1 MGYQFK
7 PPSVAMNKPGVILIT
22 ILLIV
27 MILSIIS
34 VQISKNFYISLKR
47 EAYLD
52 FKNLS
57 HQMLMS
63 SEKQA
68 IKSLQKN
75 IKPFQSKL
83 TLNDSI
89 LNNKFYFQNALM
101 LLEVSVLDASNC
113 FNLNSLFKP
122 SGNSYEIRPLYKAW
136 LNRYLKLKQFS
147 EADIESFIDQLVD
160 WVDRDN
166 QPLNF
171 GAENYF
177 YIGPASK
184 ISQFTPKRLL
194 VDISE
199 INNFP
204 IMERM
209 DYRDLITNLC
219 VLPNRN
225 NQIININSL
234 VQSDS
239 LLIAAFFDE
248 ENLEYTSSQI
258 LNMPK
263 NGYDDVNVFIDQF
276 NQASKFPSQVLSINS
291 QTFRLQSDIIN
302 ENFSANL
309 ETLVILDISNSAEV
323 IRRTFNF

>member
-1 MGYQFK
+1 
-7 PPSVAMNKPGVILIT
+7 MNKPGVILIT
-22 ILLIV
+22 TLLIV

-34 VQISKNFYISLKR
+34 MQISKNFYISLKR

-83 TLNDSI
+83 TLNDSL
-89 LNNKFYFQNALM
+89 LNNKFYFQNDLM
-101 LLEVSVLDASNC
+101 VLEVSVLDASNC

-136 LNRYLKLKQFS
+136 LKRYLNLKQFN

-199 INNFP
+199 IDNFP

-248 ENLEYTSSQI
+248 ENLEYTASQI

>member
-1 MGYQFK
+1 
-7 PPSVAMNKPGVILIT
+7 MNKPGVILIT
-22 ILLIV
+22 TLLIV

-75 IKPFQSKL
+75 IKSFQSKL
-83 TLNDSI
+83 TLNDSL
-89 LNNKFYFQNALM
+89 LNNKFYFQNDLM
-101 LLEVSVLDASNC
+101 ILEVSVLDASNC

-122 SGNSYEIRPLYKAW
+122 SGNSYEIRPLYKTW
-136 LNRYLKLKQFS
+136 LKRYLKLKQFN

-204 IMERM
+204 IMERV

-219 VLPNRN
+219 VFPNRN

-248 ENLEYTSSQI
+248 ENLEYIASQI

-291 QTFRLQSDIIN
+291 QTFILQSDIIN

-309 ETLVILDISNSAEV
+309 ETLVILDNSNSAEV
-323 IRRTFNF
+323 LGRTFNF

>member
-1 MGYQFK
+1 
-7 PPSVAMNKPGVILIT
+7 MNKPGVILIT
-22 ILLIV
+22 TLLIV

-75 IKPFQSKL
+75 IKSFQSKL
-83 TLNDSI
+83 TLNDSL

-101 LLEVSVLDASNC
+101 VLEVSVLDASNC

-136 LNRYLKLKQFS
+136 LKRYLKLKQFN

-248 ENLEYTSSQI
+248 ENLEYTASQI

-263 NGYDDVNVFIDQF
+263 NGYDDANVFIDQF
-276 NQASKFPSQVLSINS
+276 NQVSKFPSQVLSINS

-323 IRRTFNF
+323 ISRTFNF

>member
-1 MGYQFK
+1 MT
-7 PPSVAMNKPGVILIT
+7 KPGVILIT
-22 ILLIV
+22 TLLIV

-34 VQISKNFYISLKR
+34 MQISKNFYISLKR

-75 IKPFQSKL
+75 IELFQSKL
-83 TLNDSI
+83 TLNDPL
-89 LNNKFYFQNALM
+89 LNNKFYFQNDLM
-101 LLEVSVLDASNC
+101 NLELSVIDASNC

-122 SGNSYEIRPLYKAW
+122 SDNSYEIRPLYQGW
-136 LNRYLKLKQFS
+136 LERYLKLKQVN
-147 EADIESFIDQLVD
+147 EADAESFIDQLID

-177 YIGPASK
+177 YIGPASR

-204 IMERM
+204 IMAIM
-209 DYRDLITNLC
+209 DYKDLISNLC

-239 LLIAAFFDE
+239 LLIASFFDE
-248 ENLEYTSSQI
+248 ENLEYTASQI

-276 NQASKFPSQVLSINS
+276 IQVANFPSQVLSTNS
-291 QTFRLQSDIIN
+291 KTFKLHSDIMN

-309 ETLVILDISNSAEV
+309 ETLVILDISNSAQV
-323 IRRTFNF
+323 ISRTFNF

>member
-1 MGYQFK
+1 
-7 PPSVAMNKPGVILIT
+7 MNKPGVILIT
-22 ILLIV
+22 TLLIV

-75 IKPFQSKL
+75 VKPFQSKL
-83 TLNDSI
+83 TLNDSL
-89 LNNKFYFQNALM
+89 LNNKFYFQNDLM
-101 LLEVSVLDASNC
+101 VLEVSVLDASNC

-136 LNRYLKLKQFS
+136 LKRYLKLKQFN
-147 EADIESFIDQLVD
+147 EADIESFIDQLID

-225 NQIININSL
+225 NQTININSL

-248 ENLEYTSSQI
+248 ENLEYTASQI

-323 IRRTFNF
+323 LSRTFNF

>member
-1 MGYQFK
+1 
-7 PPSVAMNKPGVILIT
+7 MNKPGVILIT
-22 ILLIV
+22 TLLIV

-75 IKPFQSKL
+75 IKSFQSKL
-83 TLNDSI
+83 TLNDSL
-89 LNNKFYFQNALM
+89 LNNKFYFQNDLM

-136 LNRYLKLKQFS
+136 LKRYLKLKQFN

-177 YIGPASK
+177 YIGPTSK

-209 DYRDLITNLC
+209 DFRDLITNLC

-248 ENLEYTSSQI
+248 ENLEYIASQI

>member
-1 MGYQFK
+1 
-7 PPSVAMNKPGVILIT
+7 MNKPGVILIT
-22 ILLIV
+22 TLLIV

-75 IKPFQSKL
+75 IKSFQSKL
-83 TLNDSI
+83 TLNDSL
-89 LNNKFYFQNALM
+89 LNNKFYFQNDLM
-101 LLEVSVLDASNC
+101 VLEVSVLDASNC

-136 LNRYLKLKQFS
+136 LKRYLKLKQFN

-204 IMERM
+204 IMERV

-219 VLPNRN
+219 VFPNRN

-248 ENLEYTSSQI
+248 ENLEYIASQI

-309 ETLVILDISNSAEV
+309 ETLVILDNLNSAEV
-323 IRRTFNF
+323 LSRTFNF

>member
-1 MGYQFK
+1 
-7 PPSVAMNKPGVILIT
+7 MNKPGVILIT
-22 ILLIV
+22 TLLIV

-63 SEKQA
+63 SEQQA

-75 IKPFQSKL
+75 IKSFQSKL
-83 TLNDSI
+83 TLNDSL
-89 LNNKFYFQNALM
+89 LNNKFYFQNDLM
-101 LLEVSVLDASNC
+101 ILEVSVLDASNC

-136 LNRYLKLKQFS
+136 LKRYLKLKQFN
-147 EADIESFIDQLVD
+147 EADVESFIDQLVD

-209 DYRDLITNLC
+209 DFRDLITNLC

-248 ENLEYTSSQI
+248 ENLEYTASQI

-309 ETLVILDISNSAEV
+309 ETLVILDNSNSAEV
-323 IRRTFNF
+323 LSRTFNF

>member
-1 MGYQFK
+1 
-7 PPSVAMNKPGVILIT
+7 MNKPGVILIT
-22 ILLIV
+22 TLLIV

-75 IKPFQSKL
+75 IKSFQSKL
-83 TLNDSI
+83 TLNDSL
-89 LNNKFYFQNALM
+89 LNNKFYFQNDLM
-101 LLEVSVLDASNC
+101 VLEVSVLDASNC

-122 SGNSYEIRPLYKAW
+122 SGKSYEIRPLYKAW
-136 LNRYLKLKQFS
+136 LKRYLKLKQFN

-225 NQIININSL
+225 NQTININSL

-248 ENLEYTSSQI
+248 ENLEYTASQI

>member
-1 MGYQFK
+1 
-7 PPSVAMNKPGVILIT
+7 MNKPGVILIT
-22 ILLIV
+22 TLLIV

-68 IKSLQKN
+68 IKLLQKN
-75 IKPFQSKL
+75 IKSFQSKL
-83 TLNDSI
+83 TLNDSL
-89 LNNKFYFQNALM
+89 LNNKFYFQNDLM
-101 LLEVSVLDASNC
+101 VLEVSVLDASNC

-122 SGNSYEIRPLYKAW
+122 SGKSYEIRPLYKAW
-136 LNRYLKLKQFS
+136 LKRYLKLKQFN

-209 DYRDLITNLC
+209 DFRDLITNLC

-225 NQIININSL
+225 NQTININSL

-239 LLIAAFFDE
+239 LLISAFFDE
-248 ENLEYTSSQI
+248 ENLEYTASQI

-309 ETLVILDISNSAEV
+309 ESLVILDISNSAEV
-323 IRRTFNF
+323 LSRTFNF

>member
-1 MGYQFK
+1 
-7 PPSVAMNKPGVILIT
+7 MNKPGVILIT
-22 ILLIV
+22 TLLIV

-75 IKPFQSKL
+75 IKSFQSKL
-83 TLNDSI
+83 TLNDSL
-89 LNNKFYFQNALM
+89 LNNKFYFQNDLM
-101 LLEVSVLDASNC
+101 ILEVSVLDASNC

-136 LNRYLKLKQFS
+136 LKRYLKLKQFN

-219 VLPNRN
+219 VFPNRN

-248 ENLEYTSSQI
+248 ENLEYIASQI

-309 ETLVILDISNSAEV
+309 ETLVILDNSNSAEV
-323 IRRTFNF
+323 LGRTFNF

>member
-1 MGYQFK
+1 
-7 PPSVAMNKPGVILIT
+7 MNKPGVILIT
-22 ILLIV
+22 TLLIV

-34 VQISKNFYISLKR
+34 MQISKNFYISLKR

-83 TLNDSI
+83 TLNDSL
-89 LNNKFYFQNALM
+89 LNNKFYFQNDLM
-101 LLEVSVLDASNC
+101 VLEVSVLDASNC

-136 LNRYLKLKQFS
+136 LKRYLKLKQFN

-248 ENLEYTSSQI
+248 ENLEYTASQI

-323 IRRTFNF
+323 LSRTFNF

>member
-1 MGYQFK
+1 
-7 PPSVAMNKPGVILIT
+7 MNKPGVILIT
-22 ILLIV
+22 TLLIV

-34 VQISKNFYISLKR
+34 MQISKNFYISLKR

-83 TLNDSI
+83 TLNDSL
-89 LNNKFYFQNALM
+89 LNNKFYFQNDLM
-101 LLEVSVLDASNC
+101 VLEVSVLDASNC

-136 LNRYLKLKQFS
+136 LKRYLKLKQFN

-209 DYRDLITNLC
+209 DYRDLITSLC

-248 ENLEYTSSQI
+248 ENLEYTASQI

-323 IRRTFNF
+323 LSRTFNF

>member
-1 MGYQFK
+1 
-7 PPSVAMNKPGVILIT
+7 MNKPGVILIT
-22 ILLIV
+22 TLLIV

-75 IKPFQSKL
+75 IKSFQSKL
-83 TLNDSI
+83 TLNDSL
-89 LNNKFYFQNALM
+89 LNNKFYFQNDLM
-101 LLEVSVLDASNC
+101 ILEVSVLDASNC
-113 FNLNSLFKP
+113 FNLNSLFKS

-136 LNRYLKLKQFS
+136 LKRYLKLKQFN

-204 IMERM
+204 IMERV

-219 VLPNRN
+219 VFPNRN

-248 ENLEYTSSQI
+248 ENLEYIASQI

-309 ETLVILDISNSAEV
+309 ETLVTLDNSNSAEV
-323 IRRTFNF
+323 LSRTFNF

>member
-1 MGYQFK
+1 
-7 PPSVAMNKPGVILIT
+7 MNKPGVILIT
-22 ILLIV
+22 TLLIV

-75 IKPFQSKL
+75 IKSFQSKL
-83 TLNDSI
+83 TLNDSL

-101 LLEVSVLDASNC
+101 VLEVSVLDASNC

-136 LNRYLKLKQFS
+136 LKRYLKLKQFN

-248 ENLEYTSSQI
+248 ENLEYTASQI

-263 NGYDDVNVFIDQF
+263 NGYDDANVFIDRF

-291 QTFRLQSDIIN
+291 QTFKLQSDIIN

-323 IRRTFNF
+323 ISRTFNF

>member
-1 MGYQFK
+1 
-7 PPSVAMNKPGVILIT
+7 MNKPGVILIT
-22 ILLIV
+22 TLLIV

-34 VQISKNFYISLKR
+34 MQISKNFYISLKR

-75 IKPFQSKL
+75 IKSFQSKL
-83 TLNDSI
+83 TLNDSL

-101 LLEVSVLDASNC
+101 VLEVSVLDASNC

-136 LNRYLKLKQFS
+136 LKRYLKLKQFN

-248 ENLEYTSSQI
+248 ENLEYTASQI

-263 NGYDDVNVFIDQF
+263 NGYDDANVFIDQF

-323 IRRTFNF
+323 ISRTFNF

>member
-1 MGYQFK
+1 
-7 PPSVAMNKPGVILIT
+7 MNKPGVILIT
-22 ILLIV
+22 TLLIV

-68 IKSLQKN
+68 IKLLQKN
-75 IKPFQSKL
+75 IKSFQSKL
-83 TLNDSI
+83 TLNDSL
-89 LNNKFYFQNALM
+89 LNNKFYFQNDLM
-101 LLEVSVLDASNC
+101 ILEVSVLDASNC

-136 LNRYLKLKQFS
+136 LKRYLKLKQFN

-204 IMERM
+204 IMERV
-209 DYRDLITNLC
+209 DYRDLIANLC

-239 LLIAAFFDE
+239 LLISAFFDE
-248 ENLEYTSSQI
+248 ENLEYTASQI

-309 ETLVILDISNSAEV
+309 ESLVILDISNSAEV
-323 IRRTFNF
+323 LSRTFNF

>member
-1 MGYQFK
+1 
-7 PPSVAMNKPGVILIT
+7 MNKPGVILIT
-22 ILLIV
+22 TLLIV

-75 IKPFQSKL
+75 IKSFQSKL
-83 TLNDSI
+83 TLNDSL
-89 LNNKFYFQNALM
+89 LNNKFYFQNDLM

-136 LNRYLKLKQFS
+136 LKRYLKLKQFN

-204 IMERM
+204 IMERV
-209 DYRDLITNLC
+209 DYRDLIANLC

-239 LLIAAFFDE
+239 LLISAFFDE
-248 ENLEYTSSQI
+248 ENLEYTASQI

-323 IRRTFNF
+323 LSRTFNF

>member
-1 MGYQFK
+1 
-7 PPSVAMNKPGVILIT
+7 
-22 ILLIV
+22 

-75 IKPFQSKL
+75 IKSFQSKL
-83 TLNDSI
+83 TLNDSL
-89 LNNKFYFQNALM
+89 LNNKFYFQNDLM
-101 LLEVSVLDASNC
+101 VLEVSVLDASNC
-113 FNLNSLFKP
+113 LNLNSLFKP

-136 LNRYLKLKQFS
+136 LKRYLKLKQFN

-204 IMERM
+204 IMERV

-219 VLPNRN
+219 VFPNRN

-248 ENLEYTSSQI
+248 ENLEYIASQI

-309 ETLVILDISNSAEV
+309 ETLVILDNSNSAEV
-323 IRRTFNF
+323 LGRTFNF

>member
-1 MGYQFK
+1 
-7 PPSVAMNKPGVILIT
+7 MNKPGVILIT
-22 ILLIV
+22 TLLIV

-75 IKPFQSKL
+75 IKSFQSKL
-83 TLNDSI
+83 THNDSL
-89 LNNKFYFQNALM
+89 LNNKFYFQNDLM
-101 LLEVSVLDASNC
+101 ILEVSVLDASNC

-136 LNRYLKLKQFS
+136 LKRYLKLKQFN

-204 IMERM
+204 IMERV

-219 VLPNRN
+219 VFPNRN

-248 ENLEYTSSQI
+248 ENLEYIASQI

-291 QTFRLQSDIIN
+291 QTFILQSDIIN

-309 ETLVILDISNSAEV
+309 ETLVILDNSNSAEV
-323 IRRTFNF
+323 LGRTFNF

>member
-1 MGYQFK
+1 
-7 PPSVAMNKPGVILIT
+7 MNKPGVILIT
-22 ILLIV
+22 TLLIV

-34 VQISKNFYISLKR
+34 MQISKNFYISLKR

-75 IKPFQSKL
+75 IKSFQSKL
-83 TLNDSI
+83 TLNDSL
-89 LNNKFYFQNALM
+89 LNNKFYFQNDLM
-101 LLEVSVLDASNC
+101 VLEVSVLDASNC

-136 LNRYLKLKQFS
+136 LKRYLKLKQFN

-248 ENLEYTSSQI
+248 ENLEYTASQI

-309 ETLVILDISNSAEV
+309 ETLVILDNSNSAEV
-323 IRRTFNF
+323 LSRTFNF

>member
-1 MGYQFK
+1 
-7 PPSVAMNKPGVILIT
+7 MNKPGVILIT
-22 ILLIV
+22 TLLIV

-57 HQMLMS
+57 HQMLIS

-75 IKPFQSKL
+75 IKSFQSKL
-83 TLNDSI
+83 TLNDSL
-89 LNNKFYFQNALM
+89 LNNKFYFQNDLM
-101 LLEVSVLDASNC
+101 ILEVSVLDASNC

-136 LNRYLKLKQFS
+136 LKRYLKLKQFN

-204 IMERM
+204 IMERV

-219 VLPNRN
+219 VFPNRN

-234 VQSDS
+234 AQSDS

-248 ENLEYTSSQI
+248 ENLEYIASQI

-291 QTFRLQSDIIN
+291 QTFILQSDIIN

-309 ETLVILDISNSAEV
+309 ETLVILDNSNSAEV
-323 IRRTFNF
+323 LGRTFNF

>member
-1 MGYQFK
+1 
-7 PPSVAMNKPGVILIT
+7 MNKPGVILIT
-22 ILLIV
+22 TLLIV

-75 IKPFQSKL
+75 IKSFQSKL
-83 TLNDSI
+83 TLNDSL
-89 LNNKFYFQNALM
+89 LNNKFYFQNDLM
-101 LLEVSVLDASNC
+101 VLEVSVLDASNC

-136 LNRYLKLKQFS
+136 LKRYLKLKQFN

-204 IMERM
+204 IMERV

-248 ENLEYTSSQI
+248 ENLEYTASQI

-309 ETLVILDISNSAEV
+309 ETLVILDNSNSAEV
-323 IRRTFNF
+323 LSRTFNF

>member
-1 MGYQFK
+1 
-7 PPSVAMNKPGVILIT
+7 MNKPGVILIT
-22 ILLIV
+22 TLLIV

-75 IKPFQSKL
+75 IKLFQSKL
-83 TLNDSI
+83 TLNDSL
-89 LNNKFYFQNALM
+89 LNNKFYFQNDLM

-136 LNRYLKLKQFS
+136 LKRYLKLKQFN
-147 EADIESFIDQLVD
+147 EADIESFIDQLID

-225 NQIININSL
+225 NQTININSL

-323 IRRTFNF
+323 LSRTFNF

>member
-1 MGYQFK
+1 
-7 PPSVAMNKPGVILIT
+7 MNKPGVILIT
-22 ILLIV
+22 TLLIV

-68 IKSLQKN
+68 IKLLQKN
-75 IKPFQSKL
+75 IKSFQSKL
-83 TLNDSI
+83 TLNDSL
-89 LNNKFYFQNALM
+89 LNNKFYFQNDLM
-101 LLEVSVLDASNC
+101 VLEVSVLDASNC

-136 LNRYLKLKQFS
+136 LKRYLKLKQFN

-204 IMERM
+204 IMERV
-209 DYRDLITNLC
+209 DFRDLITNLC

-239 LLIAAFFDE
+239 LLISAFFDE
-248 ENLEYTSSQI
+248 ENLEYTASQI

-309 ETLVILDISNSAEV
+309 ESLVILDISNSAEV
-323 IRRTFNF
+323 LSRTFNF

>member
-1 MGYQFK
+1 
-7 PPSVAMNKPGVILIT
+7 MNKPGVILIT
-22 ILLIV
+22 TLLIV

-75 IKPFQSKL
+75 VKPFQSKL
-83 TLNDSI
+83 TLNDSL
-89 LNNKFYFQNALM
+89 LNNKFYFQNDLM
-101 LLEVSVLDASNC
+101 VLEVSVLDASNC

-136 LNRYLKLKQFS
+136 LKRYLKLKQFN

-204 IMERM
+204 IMERV

-219 VLPNRN
+219 VFPNRN

-248 ENLEYTSSQI
+248 ENLEYIASQI

-309 ETLVILDISNSAEV
+309 ETLVILDNSNSAEV
-323 IRRTFNF
+323 LGRTFNF

>member
-1 MGYQFK
+1 
-7 PPSVAMNKPGVILIT
+7 MNKPGVILIT
-22 ILLIV
+22 TLLIV

-75 IKPFQSKL
+75 IKSFQSKL
-83 TLNDSI
+83 TLNDSL
-89 LNNKFYFQNALM
+89 LNNKFYFQNDLM
-101 LLEVSVLDASNC
+101 VLEVSVLDASNC

-136 LNRYLKLKQFS
+136 LKRYLKLKQFN

-204 IMERM
+204 IMERV
-209 DYRDLITNLC
+209 DYRDLIANLC

-248 ENLEYTSSQI
+248 ENLEYTASQI

-323 IRRTFNF
+323 LSRTFNF

>member
-1 MGYQFK
+1 
-7 PPSVAMNKPGVILIT
+7 MNKPGVILIT
-22 ILLIV
+22 TLLIV

-75 IKPFQSKL
+75 IKSFQSKL
-83 TLNDSI
+83 TLNDSL
-89 LNNKFYFQNALM
+89 LNNKFYFQNDLM
-101 LLEVSVLDASNC
+101 ILEVSVLDASNC

-136 LNRYLKLKQFS
+136 LKRYLKLKQFN

-204 IMERM
+204 IMERV
-209 DYRDLITNLC
+209 DYWDLIANLC

-248 ENLEYTSSQI
+248 ENLEYTASQI

-309 ETLVILDISNSAEV
+309 ESLVILDISNSAEV
-323 IRRTFNF
+323 LSRTFNF

>member
-1 MGYQFK
+1 
-7 PPSVAMNKPGVILIT
+7 MNKPGVILIT
-22 ILLIV
+22 TLLIV

-75 IKPFQSKL
+75 IKSFQSKL
-83 TLNDSI
+83 TLNDSL
-89 LNNKFYFQNALM
+89 LNNKFYFQNDLM
-101 LLEVSVLDASNC
+101 ILEVSVLDASNC

-136 LNRYLKLKQFS
+136 LKRYLKLKQFN

-204 IMERM
+204 IMERV

-219 VLPNRN
+219 VFPNRN

-234 VQSDS
+234 AQSDS

-248 ENLEYTSSQI
+248 ENLEYIASQI

-309 ETLVILDISNSAEV
+309 ESLVILDISNSAEV
-323 IRRTFNF
+323 LGRTFNF

>member
-1 MGYQFK
+1 MT
-7 PPSVAMNKPGVILIT
+7 KPGVILIT
-22 ILLIV
+22 TLLILMV
-27 MILSIIS
+27 MSVIS
-34 VQISKNFYISLKR
+34 MQVSKNFYVSLQR

-52 FKNLS
+52 FKNQS
-57 HQMLMS
+57 YHMLIN
-63 SEKQA
+63 SEKQV
-68 IKSLQKN
+68 IRNLQKEA
-75 IKPFQSKL
+75 KVRQSKL
-83 TLNDSI
+83 TLSDSI
-89 LNNKFYFQNALM
+89 LKNKFYYQNDLM
-101 LLEVSVLDASNC
+101 QIEIDISDASNC
-113 FNLNSLFKP
+113 FNLNSLFNKSSNTFKVRP
-122 SGNSYEIRPLYKAW
+122 AYRDWLIRFLE
-136 LNRYLKLKQFS
+136 LKSLSTVNIQ
-147 EADIESFIDQLVD
+147 SFIDQLVD
-160 WVDRDN
+160 WVDQDN

-239 LLIAAFFDE
+239 LLIAAFFNE
-248 ENLEYTSSQI
+248 ENLEYIASQI

-323 IRRTFNF
+323 LSRTFNF

>member
-1 MGYQFK
+1 
-7 PPSVAMNKPGVILIT
+7 MNKPGVILIT
-22 ILLIV
+22 TLLIV

-75 IKPFQSKL
+75 IKSFQSKL
-83 TLNDSI
+83 TLNDSL
-89 LNNKFYFQNALM
+89 LNNKFYFQNDLM
-101 LLEVSVLDASNC
+101 ILEVSVLDASNC

-136 LNRYLKLKQFS
+136 LKRYLKLKQFN

-204 IMERM
+204 IMERV

-219 VLPNRN
+219 VFPNRN

-248 ENLEYTSSQI
+248 ENLEYIASQI

-309 ETLVILDISNSAEV
+309 ETLVILDNSNSAEV
-323 IRRTFNF
+323 LGRTFNF

>member
-1 MGYQFK
+1 
-7 PPSVAMNKPGVILIT
+7 MNKPGVILIT
-22 ILLIV
+22 TLLIV

-68 IKSLQKN
+68 IKLLQKN
-75 IKPFQSKL
+75 IKSFQSKL
-83 TLNDSI
+83 TLNDSL
-89 LNNKFYFQNALM
+89 LNNKFYFQNDLM
-101 LLEVSVLDASNC
+101 VLEVSVLDASNC

-136 LNRYLKLKQFS
+136 LKRYLKLKQFN

-204 IMERM
+204 IMERV

-239 LLIAAFFDE
+239 LLISAFFDE
-248 ENLEYTSSQI
+248 ENLEYTASQI

-309 ETLVILDISNSAEV
+309 ESLVILDISNSAEV
-323 IRRTFNF
+323 LSRTFNF

>member
-1 MGYQFK
+1 
-7 PPSVAMNKPGVILIT
+7 MNKPGVILIT
-22 ILLIV
+22 TLLIV

-34 VQISKNFYISLKR
+34 MQISKNFYISLKR

-75 IKPFQSKL
+75 IKLFQSKL
-83 TLNDSI
+83 TLNDSL
-89 LNNKFYFQNALM
+89 LNNKFYFQNDLM

-136 LNRYLKLKQFS
+136 LKRYLKLKQFN

-160 WVDRDN
+160 WVDHDN

-248 ENLEYTSSQI
+248 ENLEYTASQI

-323 IRRTFNF
+323 LSRTFNF

>member
-1 MGYQFK
+1 
-7 PPSVAMNKPGVILIT
+7 MNKPGVILIT
-22 ILLIV
+22 TLLIV

-75 IKPFQSKL
+75 IKSFQSKL
-83 TLNDSI
+83 TLNDSL
-89 LNNKFYFQNALM
+89 LNNKFYFQNDLM
-101 LLEVSVLDASNC
+101 ILEVSVLDASNC
-113 FNLNSLFKP
+113 FNLNSLFKS

-136 LNRYLKLKQFS
+136 LKRYLKLKQFN

-204 IMERM
+204 IMERV

-219 VLPNRN
+219 VFPNRN

-248 ENLEYTSSQI
+248 ENLEYIASQI

-291 QTFRLQSDIIN
+291 QTFILQSDIIN

-309 ETLVILDISNSAEV
+309 ETLVILDNSNSAEV
-323 IRRTFNF
+323 LGRTFNF

>member
-1 MGYQFK
+1 
-7 PPSVAMNKPGVILIT
+7 
-22 ILLIV
+22 
-27 MILSIIS
+27 
-34 VQISKNFYISLKR
+34 
-47 EAYLD
+47 
-52 FKNLS
+52 
-57 HQMLMS
+57 MS

-75 IKPFQSKL
+75 VKPFQSKL
-83 TLNDSI
+83 TLNDSL
-89 LNNKFYFQNALM
+89 LNNKFYFQNDLM
-101 LLEVSVLDASNC
+101 VLEVSVLDASNC

-122 SGNSYEIRPLYKAW
+122 SGNSYEIRPLYEAW
-136 LNRYLKLKQFS
+136 LKRYLKLKQFN

-160 WVDRDN
+160 WVDHDN

-177 YIGPASK
+177 YIGPTSK

>member
-1 MGYQFK
+1 
-7 PPSVAMNKPGVILIT
+7 MNKPGVILIT
-22 ILLIV
+22 TLLIV

-75 IKPFQSKL
+75 IKSLQSKL
-83 TLNDSI
+83 TLNDSL
-89 LNNKFYFQNALM
+89 LNNKFYFQNDLM
-101 LLEVSVLDASNC
+101 ILEVSVLDASNC
-113 FNLNSLFKP
+113 FNLNSLFKS

-136 LNRYLKLKQFS
+136 LKRYLKLKQFN

-204 IMERM
+204 IMERV

-219 VLPNRN
+219 VFPNRN

-248 ENLEYTSSQI
+248 ENLEYIASQI

-291 QTFRLQSDIIN
+291 QTFILQSDIIN

-309 ETLVILDISNSAEV
+309 ETLVILDNSNSAEV
-323 IRRTFNF
+323 LSRTFNF

>member
-1 MGYQFK
+1 
-7 PPSVAMNKPGVILIT
+7 MNKPGVILIT
-22 ILLIV
+22 TLLIV

-75 IKPFQSKL
+75 IKSFQSKL
-83 TLNDSI
+83 TLNDSL
-89 LNNKFYFQNALM
+89 LNNKFYFQNDLM
-101 LLEVSVLDASNC
+101 VLEVSVLDASNC

-136 LNRYLKLKQFS
+136 LKRYLKLKQFN

-248 ENLEYTSSQI
+248 ENLEYTASQI

-309 ETLVILDISNSAEV
+309 ETLVILDNSNSAEV
-323 IRRTFNF
+323 LSRTFNF

>member
-1 MGYQFK
+1 
-7 PPSVAMNKPGVILIT
+7 MNKPGVILIT
-22 ILLIV
+22 TLLIV

-68 IKSLQKN
+68 IKLLQKN
-75 IKPFQSKL
+75 IKSFQSKL
-83 TLNDSI
+83 TLNDSL
-89 LNNKFYFQNALM
+89 LNNKFYFQNDLM
-101 LLEVSVLDASNC
+101 VLEVSVLDASNC

-136 LNRYLKLKQFS
+136 LKRYLKLKQFN
-147 EADIESFIDQLVD
+147 EADIESFIDQLID

-239 LLIAAFFDE
+239 LLISAFFDE
-248 ENLEYTSSQI
+248 ENLEYTASQI

-309 ETLVILDISNSAEV
+309 ESLVILDISNSAEV
-323 IRRTFNF
+323 LSRTFNF

>member
-1 MGYQFK
+1 
-7 PPSVAMNKPGVILIT
+7 MNKPGVILIT
-22 ILLIV
+22 TLLIV

-63 SEKQA
+63 SEQQA

-75 IKPFQSKL
+75 IKSFQSKL
-83 TLNDSI
+83 TLNDSL
-89 LNNKFYFQNALM
+89 LNNKFYFQNDLM
-101 LLEVSVLDASNC
+101 VLEVSVLDASNC

-122 SGNSYEIRPLYKAW
+122 SGKSYEIRPLYKAW
-136 LNRYLKLKQFS
+136 LKRYLKLKQFN

-248 ENLEYTSSQI
+248 ENLEYTASQI

-291 QTFRLQSDIIN
+291 QTFILQSDIIN

-323 IRRTFNF
+323 LSRTFNF